1 MLFSDRNVYNKLIFD
16 VGLTAFELNDTS
28 QVEELREEFSIEEYF
43 GIIWSGSK
51 KFIHKINGK
60 DYTVPKNHFLFISP
74 HLKQDFVKQTCR
86 TDAYYIVFKQEFYS
100 KSIEENLK
108 LENSTLFS
116 RDIINIVENTICS
129 APIFESNYVQYFFTA
144 FENELDIRLAHN
156 LLERIIINGQI
167 EAGDLKSQFIQDD
180 FDVEL
185 ATKFKKLVQ
194 DNVNE
199 HKQVSFYVDHLFVT
213 KRRLDKATQIVFE
226 KTAKD
231 MIVEELI
238 KNAKILLVNSKMSI
252 KEIALELN
260 FFQET
265 NFTAFFKKNT
275 GISPTK
281 FRQVAP
287 N

>member
-1 MLFSDRNVYNKLIFD
+1 MLLKDLNVYNKLIFD
-16 VGLTAFELNDTS
+16 VGITAFELNDVA
-28 QVEELREEFSIEEYF
+28 QVEELRKEFSIDEYF

-51 KFIHKINGK
+51 KFIHRINGK
-60 DYTVPKNHFLFISP
+60 DYTIPKNHFLFIAP
-74 HLKQDFVKQTCR
+74 NINQDFVKQTSR

-129 APIFESNYVQYFFTA
+129 APIFHSNYLHYFFTA
-144 FENELDIRLAHN
+144 FENELDIKLAHN

-167 EAGDLKSQFIQDD
+167 ETVDLRAQFVQDD
-180 FDVEL
+180 FDVEV

-194 DNVNE
+194 ENVNE

-213 KRRLDKATQIVFE
+213 KRRLDKATQIVFG
-226 KTAKD
+226 KSAKD
-231 MIVEELI
+231 MIVEELM

-252 KEIALELN
+252 KDIALELN
-260 FFQET
+260 FLQET

>member
-1 MLFSDRNVYNKLIFD
+1 MLFKDLNVYNELIFD
-16 VGLTAFELNDTS
+16 VGITAFELNDVV
-28 QVEELREEFSIEEYF
+28 QVENLRKEFSIDEYF

-60 DYTVPKNHFLFISP
+60 DYTIPKNHFLFIAP
-74 HLKQDFVKQTCR
+74 NINQDFVKQIAC
-86 TDAYYIVFKQEFYS
+86 TDAYYIVFKQQFYS

-129 APIFESNYVQYFFTA
+129 APIFKSNYLHYFFTA
-144 FENELDIRLAHN
+144 FENELDIKLAHN

-167 EAGDLKSQFIQDD
+167 ETIDLRAQFVQDD

-185 ATKFKKLVQ
+185 ATKFKKMVQ

-213 KRRLDKATQIVFE
+213 KRRLDKATQIVFG

-231 MIVEELI
+231 MIVEELM

-252 KEIALELN
+252 KDIALELN
-260 FFQET
+260 FLQET

>member
-1 MLFSDRNVYNKLIFD
+1 MLFKDLNVYNELIFD
-16 VGLTAFELNDTS
+16 VGITAFELNDVV
-28 QVEELREEFSIEEYF
+28 QVENLRKEFSIDEYF

-51 KFIHKINGK
+51 KFIHKINSK
-60 DYTVPKNHFLFISP
+60 DYTIPKNHFLFIAP
-74 HLKQDFVKQTCR
+74 NINQDFVKQIAC
-86 TDAYYIVFKQEFYS
+86 TDAYYIVFKQQFYS

-129 APIFESNYVQYFFTA
+129 APIFKSNYLHYFFTA
-144 FENELDIRLAHN
+144 FENELDIKLAHN

-167 EAGDLKSQFIQDD
+167 ETIDLRAQFVQDD

-185 ATKFKKLVQ
+185 ATKFKKMVQ

-213 KRRLDKATQIVFE
+213 KRRLDKATQIVFG

-231 MIVEELI
+231 MIVEELM

-252 KEIALELN
+252 KDIALELN
-260 FFQET
+260 FLQET

>member
-1 MLFSDRNVYNKLIFD
+1 MLWNNRKVYNNLVFD
-16 VGLTAFELNDTS
+16 VGITAFELNDILHT
-28 QVEELREEFSIEEYF
+28 EKLRKELSVDEYF

-51 KFIHKINGK
+51 KFVHKINGK
-60 DYTVPKNHFLFISP
+60 EYSIPKNHFLFIAPNIS
-74 HLKQDFVKQTCR
+74 QEFVKQTTR

-129 APIFESNYVQYFFTA
+129 APIFEANYLQYFFTA
-144 FENELDIRLAHN
+144 FENKLDMKLAHN
-156 LLERIIINGQI
+156 LLERIIINGQM
-167 EAGDLKSQFIQDD
+167 ETFDMQSQFIQDD

-185 ATKFKKLVQ
+185 ATKFKKLLQ
-194 DNVNE
+194 ENVKEN
-199 HKQVSFYVDHLFVT
+199 KQVSFYSDKLFIT
-213 KRRLDKATQIVFE
+213 KRRLDKATQIVFG
-226 KTAKD
+226 KTAKE

-252 KEIALELN
+252 KDIALELN
-260 FFQET
+260 FLQET

-281 FRQVAP
+281 FRQSTP

>member
-1 MLFSDRNVYNKLIFD
+1 MLFKDLNVYNELIFD
-16 VGLTAFELNDTS
+16 VGITAFELNDVV
-28 QVEELREEFSIEEYF
+28 QVENLRKEFSIDEYF

-60 DYTVPKNHFLFISP
+60 DYTIPKNHFLFIAP
-74 HLKQDFVKQTCR
+74 NINQDFVKQIAC
-86 TDAYYIVFKQEFYS
+86 TDAYYIVFKQQFYS

-129 APIFESNYVQYFFTA
+129 APIFKSNYLHYFFTA
-144 FENELDIRLAHN
+144 FENELDIKLAHN

-167 EAGDLKSQFIQDD
+167 ETIDLRAQFVQDD

-185 ATKFKKLVQ
+185 ATKFKKMVQ

-213 KRRLDKATQIVFE
+213 KRRLDKATQIVFG

-231 MIVEELI
+231 MIVEELM

-252 KEIALELN
+252 KDIALELN
-260 FFQET
+260 FLQET

-275 GISPTK
+275 GVSPTK